1 VRGRTIPFFVALA
14 FTGAA
19 AFAAAQQTALPP
31 AQTPAPQSP
40 PASVNSLSVVVI
52 DPAHGGADPGA
63 RGSAGIGES
72 EVVLNFARFLRIALE
87 GQGLRVVLTR
97 EDNENPS
104 FDDRSAIANGQ
115 HGAIFITLH
124 VSSTGPAGTVRV
136 YSEPAPTP
144 PPPAAGVTP
153 QTGAANPSRSSQSV
167 QMPAPAFSIGAPA
180 AHPGMV
186 NWDHAQD
193 SYLDRSREFAALL
206 QAQMSQRFRGSP
218 PTPLLAAVRQLRTV
232 AAPAI
237 AIEVSSVSIP
247 DRALLDQ
254 MASVLADGVA
264 RAVADFKPIYEAGA
278 K

>member
-1 VRGRTIPFFVALA
+1 MRSRTIPFLVVLLL
-14 FTGAA
+14 TGAA

-31 AQTPAPQSP
+31 LQTPAPQSS
-40 PASVNSLSVVVI
+40 PAPLHPLAVVVI
-52 DPAHGGADPGA
+52 DPAHGGADLGA
-63 RGSAGIGES
+63 RGSTGIVES

-87 GQGLRVVLTR
+87 GQGLHVVLTR
-97 EDNENPS
+97 ENNENPS

-136 YSEPAPTP
+136 YSEPAP
-144 PPPAAGVTP
+144 PAPLAGVAP
-153 QTGAANPSRSSQSV
+153 QTGSANPPRSPQTV

-193 SYLDRSREFAALL
+193 TYIGLSREFAALV

-218 PTPLLAAVRQLRTV
+218 PAPLQAAVRQLRTV

-237 AIEVSSVSIP
+237 AIEISSVSIP
-247 DRALLDQ
+247 GRALLDQ
-254 MASVLADGVA
+254 MAPVLADGVA